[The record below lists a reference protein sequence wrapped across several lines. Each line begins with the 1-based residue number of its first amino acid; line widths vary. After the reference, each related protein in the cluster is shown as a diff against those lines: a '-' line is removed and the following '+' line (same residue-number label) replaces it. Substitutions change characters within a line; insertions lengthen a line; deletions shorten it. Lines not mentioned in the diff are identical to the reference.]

1 MMLVSEKEKHT
12 RCNSTCL
19 HLWHSECST
28 RVSRPI
34 YLDLTLKG
42 DRDRH
47 SRTMITGPCIVWDR
61 GVSTIELDSLSSCQK
76 VKQLS
81 FKPCLQLPPSLF
93 LAFCPICYCALLLL
107 ERAVCLLLFFFSSMC
122 VMNCDFYCH

>member
-1 MMLVSEKEKHT
+1 MLVSEKEKHT

-28 RVSRPI
+28 RVARPI

-42 DRDRH
+42 DRDRDRH

-61 GVSTIELDSLSSCQK
+61 LEVSTIELDSLSSCQK

-107 ERAVCLLLFFFSSMC
+107 ERAVCLFVVFLFLD
-122 VMNCDFYCH
+122 VCHEL